1 MIRKILS
8 NKELIWTILYQASVL
23 FGGLLLIK
31 LLAVSLSKNDYG
43 YYALITSI
51 SAFVLMMPFTAF
63 MQGISRY
70 LSIYTKKNKIN
81 EFYTNII
88 FIFVSLVIFYLIISL
103 VLKYFISDAWNE
115 IYFFIVLFIF
125 SEIFKTL
132 FYTINNA
139 NRKRKSVAISSI
151 LEFSMKSIIIYL
163 SYKYKIIDI
172 SYTLMALIGGNIL
185 ATIVSIYAN
194 KSVFLFN
201 HIEKKNFRIY
211 FSRIWIFSYPLLI
224 WAIFGWLRDMSNRWY
239 LDYFLDK
246 ESVALFAM
254 MGSLALIAP
263 VALQGI
269 IGSFFIPILY
279 QKENNEK
286 GYTRRFLK
294 IMLPSVLGLFL
305 ISFVITYY
313 FKDFIILL
321 IADEKYLEISW
332 MLPWMFLV
340 YSFYVLAMMSTYE
353 LFAHKQTKKLI
364 VSSIVPGVI
373 SLICGYFLIKEY
385 GINGALVNYAIT
397 YGSYSLFTFIVVWNY
412 WRKNDNN

>member
-1 MIRKILS
+1 MIKKVLS
-8 NKELIWTILYQASVL
+8 NKELLWTALYQASVL

-70 LSIYTKKNKIN
+70 LSIYIKKNKID
-81 EFYTNII
+81 EFYTSII
-88 FIFVSLVIFYLIISL
+88 FIFVSIVIFYLIISFI
-103 VLKYFISDAWNE
+103 LKYFISEDWNE

-125 SEIFKTL
+125 SEVFKTL

-151 LEFSMKSIIIYL
+151 LEFSMKSIIIYI
-163 SYKYKIIDI
+163 SHIYQIIDI
-172 SYTLMALIGGNIL
+172 SYTLLSLFFGNIL
-185 ATIVSIYAN
+185 ATMILIYSN
-194 KSVFLFN
+194 NSSFSFTYIN
-201 HIEKKNFRIY
+201 KKNLEIY

-246 ESVALFAM
+246 EQVALFAM
-254 MGSLALIAP
+254 IGSIALIAP
-263 VALQGI
+263 VALQGL

-279 QKENNEK
+279 QKENSQK
-286 GYTRRFLK
+286 GYTRKFLK
-294 IMLPSVLGLFL
+294 IMLPSVLVIFL
-305 ISFVITYY
+305 ISFFITYF
-313 FKDFIILL
+313 FKDFIVLL
-321 IADEKYLEISW
+321 IVDEKYLEISW

-340 YSFYVLAMMSTYE
+340 YSFYVLSMMSTYE

-364 VSSIVPGVI
+364 LSSVVPGII
-373 SLICGYFLIKEY
+373 SLVCGYFLIKEY